1 MMTFVYDLCQMLIQ
15 NGLATDL
22 QEKLDVFFAAGRLT
36 KDQYLTLSKAIVG
49 EEPNGEE
56 LPVDN
61 DKEADESKV
70 SNTEQP

>member
-1 MMTFVYDLCQMLIQ
+1 MTFVFNLCQMLIQ
-15 NGLATDL
+15 NGLTEDL

-49 EEPNGEE
+49 EELTGED
-56 LPVDN
+56 LPDKN
-61 DKEADESKV
+61 DKEAEESEV